1 MTTVLGHDN
10 IKRGRCG
17 VPVGEVPMN
26 DHACGVWPG
35 LEISG
40 PSIEAIARFQQF
52 DMKEPALDER
62 PGEEARPAA
71 DLANAIAAMPPEQF
85 EQLDR
90 NLEVMA
96 PEIARK
102 IGTTIGAQ

>member
-1 MTTVLGHDN
+1 MNTVLGHDN
-10 IKRGRCG
+10 IKRSRCG
-17 VPVGEVPMN
+17 VPVCEVPMN

-40 PSIEAIARFQQF
+40 PSIEVIARFQQF
-52 DMKEPALDER
+52 DMKKSALDER
-62 PGEEARPAA
+62 PGEEARPAT
-71 DLANAIAAMPPEQF
+71 DFANAIAATDPEQF

-90 NLEVMA
+90 NLEIAA

-102 IGTTIGAQ
+102 I